1 VTTTTTPRTTFAAN
15 FAGLAVTPLAPAI
28 ATAAHE
34 LRAAGAAVVVVTAHA
49 GGACKRLDAPDDLAS
64 CEPDAEI
71 FQVARSLAADGAHSD
86 AGVDTI
92 VAGHTH
98 DGVAQR
104 VAGIPVIES
113 FAEGRAFGRVDL
125 TVERGPRAGQARVVA
140 ARIFPPQR
148 LCEPARCAA
157 ERYEGA
163 PIVPDAAVARAI
175 APDLERARAQ
185 RESPL
190 GVTVTVP
197 VTRAHKVESSLGNLF
212 TDLMRAA
219 RPKADVALTNGGG
232 LRADLPA
239 GPLSYGRL
247 YEAAPFDNKFALVP
261 VTGADLA
268 RMVARNLERNNGIV
282 SVSGVRASARCAG
295 GDLAVTLERPDG
307 TKVAPG
313 DRLTLLTSDFLATG
327 GDGLVPDELQRAA
340 VLEQGLP
347 IRDEMAR
354 VLRARGGTLAGDD
367 PTLLDPSRPRL
378 VYPGPRP
385 VRCR

>member
-1 VTTTTTPRTTFAAN
+1 
-15 FAGLAVTPLAPAI
+15 
-28 ATAAHE
+28 
-34 LRAAGAAVVVVTAHA
+34 
-49 GGACKRLDAPDDLAS
+49 
-64 CEPDAEI
+64 
-71 FQVARSLAADGAHSD
+71 
-86 AGVDTI
+86 
-92 VAGHTH
+92 
-98 DGVAQR
+98 
-104 VAGIPVIES
+104 
-113 FAEGRAFGRVDL
+113 
-125 TVERGPRAGQARVVA
+125 
-140 ARIFPPQR
+140 
-148 LCEPARCAA
+148 
-157 ERYEGA
+157 
-163 PIVPDAAVARAI
+163 
-175 APDLERARAQ
+175 
-185 RESPL
+185 
-190 GVTVTVP
+190 

-282 SVSGVRASARCAG
+282 SISGVRASARCAG
-295 GDLAVTLERPDG
+295 ADLAVTLERPDG

-367 PTLLDPSRPRL
+367 PALLDPSRPRL